1 MEAGEAYLKIQND
14 TLNNNNVLRL
24 DSKLKTNKFVD
35 LIYKIR
41 DDITIYLDS
50 KDLSLLKVIN
60 KINEGS
66 YRKKHNAIYNKKL
79 KQIINKSKSINIDI
93 PYSPLSIIYELRNKM
108 LMLNDVYNYNIY
120 SIGKINNIKMKV

>member
-1 MEAGEAYLKIQND
+1 MKLYVTILFCSLSIVLSNDLLNTKLNYTVYFRGMEAGEAYLKIQND

-50 KDLSLLKVIN
+50 KDRLQERPITTCP
-60 KINEGS
+60 EC
-66 YRKKHNAIYNKKL
+66 
-79 KQIINKSKSINIDI
+79 
-93 PYSPLSIIYELRNKM
+93 
-108 LMLNDVYNYNIY
+108 
-120 SIGKINNIKMKV
+120 

>member
-14 TLNNNNVLRL
+14 TLNNNSVLRL

-60 KINEGS
+60 K
-66 YRKKHNAIYNKKL
+66 KFF
-79 KQIINKSKSINIDI
+79 KS
-93 PYSPLSIIYELRNKM
+93 
-108 LMLNDVYNYNIY
+108 
-120 SIGKINNIKMKV
+120 

>member
-1 MEAGEAYLKIQND
+1 M
-14 TLNNNNVLRL
+14 LRL

-60 KINEGS
+60 KINEDHIEKTQ
-66 YRKKHNAIYNKKL
+66 R
-79 KQIINKSKSINIDI
+79 NI
-93 PYSPLSIIYELRNKM
+93 
-108 LMLNDVYNYNIY
+108 
-120 SIGKINNIKMKV
+120 